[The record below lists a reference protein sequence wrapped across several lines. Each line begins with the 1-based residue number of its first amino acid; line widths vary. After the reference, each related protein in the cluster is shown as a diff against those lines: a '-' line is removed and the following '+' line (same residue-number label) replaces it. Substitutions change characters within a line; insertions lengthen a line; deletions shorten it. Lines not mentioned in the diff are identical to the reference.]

1 MISPAA
7 RGRLTPI
14 SAPGPRVVCT
24 GLTLGYGSGRPA
36 VEGVSLTLA
45 PGSLTAVAGPN
56 GAGKSTLLKA
66 LTGQIVPEAGQID
79 LGGLG
84 RRALGYLPQQT
95 EIDRSFP
102 IRVAEMAA
110 MGLWQRLGPFRAIGR
125 RQGAAVLQALETVG
139 IADLADRPIAALSGG
154 QMQRLLFA
162 RLLLQDARLILLDEP
177 FAAIDEATAAELIRV
192 IHGWHDEGRTVLAVL
207 HDLDAI
213 RSHFPDCLLI
223 AGRVVAAGP
232 THRVLT
238 PGNLSL
244 ARLARMQQS

>member
-1 MISPAA
+1 MMSPAA
-7 RGRLTPI
+7 GGRLSPI
-14 SAPGPRVVCT
+14 SVPGPQVVCND
-24 GLTLGYGSGRPA
+24 LTLGYGSGRPA

-45 PGSLTAVAGPN
+45 SGSLTAIAGPN

-66 LTGQIVPEAGQID
+66 LTGQLTPEAGRID
-79 LGGLG
+79 LGGLD

-102 IRVAEMAA
+102 ICVAEMAA

-125 RQGAAVLQALETVG
+125 RQGAAVLQALATVG

-177 FAAIDEATAAELIRV
+177 FAAIDEATAAELIVV
-192 IHGWHDEGRTVLAVL
+192 IRGWHEEGRTVLAVL

-213 RSHFPDCLLI
+213 RAHFPDCLLI
-223 AGRVVAAGP
+223 AGRMIAAGP

-238 PGNLSL
+238 AEALGR
-244 ARLARMQQS
+244 ARLAQARHS